1 MGVVMGVERVVEIV
15 EEMDPVEKVDETEE
29 GKTLTFRVETREGT
43 MRN

>member
-15 EEMDPVEKVDETEE
+15 EEMDPVEKVDETEK
-29 GKTLTFRVETREGT
+29 GKTLTFSVETREGT